1 MRPKGLFILAASC
14 FHDILIVTVSVVHRV
29 IKLLFFN
36 RQEKD
41 ILWRCELDK
50 LAATVQRY
58 PWRDGELM
66 TNTVEE
72 QRGGCGNERLLC
84 VRFQVEY
91 VLSEPG
97 ESWDGRRGH
106 VDETLLRDS
115 IQRPEDARCHVC
127 VCGPTAFNDVAMG

>member
-1 MRPKGLFILAASC
+1 MAAIR
-14 FHDILIVTVSVVHRV
+14 FRNILIVNVSVFHRG

-50 LAATVQRY
+50 LAAAVQRY
-58 PWRDGELM
+58 PWHDGELVI
-66 TNTVEE
+66 NSCKEH
-72 QRGGCGNERLLC
+72 RCGCGNECLLC

-97 ESWDGRRGH
+97 ESWDGRRGR
-106 VDETLLRDS
+106 VDETLLRDF